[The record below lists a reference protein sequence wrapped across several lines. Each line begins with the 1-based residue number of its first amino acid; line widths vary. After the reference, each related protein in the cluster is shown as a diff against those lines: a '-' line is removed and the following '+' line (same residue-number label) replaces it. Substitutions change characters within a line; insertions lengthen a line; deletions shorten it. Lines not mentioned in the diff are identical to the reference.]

1 MNTKQERKITEET
14 KQKFL
19 TSLREDEKSRAT
31 IEKYQRDLGKLEEYL
46 HGAALD
52 KEKLIAYKQHLLDC
66 GLYKTASINS
76 FLVVANH
83 FCQVMGWCDLRV
95 RILKQQR
102 EIFRPEERHLNQQEY
117 KCLIRTAEETGNH
130 RLALI
135 LQTIG
140 GTGIR
145 ISELQYIDVAAV
157 ESGTASIRCKGKS
170 RSILLPRRLQQLLKA
185 YVQKRKL
192 TRGPVFCS
200 AGGNPLDRS
209 NIWREMKRLCR
220 MTQIDERKVFPH
232 NFRHLFA
239 VCFYQLE
246 KDIVKL
252 ADILGHSSVETTRIY
267 MKTPGKEHRRL
278 LNRMRM
284 VVMTT

>member
-1 MNTKQERKITEET
+1 METKQERKITEEA

-19 TSLREDEKSRAT
+19 ESLREDEKSRAT
-31 IEKYQRDLGKLEEYL
+31 IEKYRRDLGKLEDYL
-46 HGAALD
+46 QGAALN
-52 KEKLIAYKQHLLDC
+52 KEKLIAYKQYLLDC

-95 RILKQQR
+95 KTLKQQR
-102 EIFRPEERHLNQQEY
+102 EIFRPEEQHLTQQEY
-117 KCLIRTAEETGNH
+117 KILVQTAEQAGNH

-157 ESGTASIRCKGKS
+157 KSGMASIRCKGKN
-170 RSILLPRRLQQLLKA
+170 RNILLPRRLQQLLRA
-185 YVQKRKL
+185 YIQKQKI
-192 TRGPVFCS
+192 TKGPVFCS

-252 ADILGHSSVETTRIY
+252 ADVLGHSSVETTRIY

-278 LNRMRM
+278 LNQMRM
-284 VVMTT
+284 IIQTT

>member
-1 MNTKQERKITEET
+1 MEAKQERKITEEA

-19 TSLREDEKSRAT
+19 ESLREDEKSRAT
-31 IEKYQRDLGKLEEYL
+31 IEKYRRDLGKLEDYL
-46 HGAALD
+46 QGAALN

-66 GLYKTASINS
+66 GLYKPASINS

-95 RILKQQR
+95 KTLKQQR
-102 EIFRPEERHLNQQEY
+102 EIFRPEEQHLTQQEY
-117 KCLIRTAEETGNH
+117 KILVQTAEQAGNH

-157 ESGTASIRCKGKS
+157 RSGMASIRCKGKN
-170 RSILLPRRLQQLLKA
+170 RNILLPRRLQQLLRT
-185 YVQKRKL
+185 YIQRQKITK
-192 TRGPVFCS
+192 GPVFCS
-200 AGGNPLDRS
+200 TGGNPLDRS

-252 ADILGHSSVETTRIY
+252 ADVLGHSSVETTRIY

-278 LNRMRM
+278 LNQMRM
-284 VVMTT
+284 IIQTT

>member
-1 MNTKQERKITEET
+1 MDTNQERRITEET
-14 KQKFL
+14 KRKFL
-19 TSLREDEKSRAT
+19 ASMLEDEKSRAT
-31 IEKYQRDLGKLEEYL
+31 IDKYSRDLKKLEDYL
-46 HGAALD
+46 QGAALD
-52 KEKLIAYKQHLLDC
+52 KERLIAYKQHLQDC
-66 GLYKTASINS
+66 GRYKTSSINS

-83 FCQVMGWCDLRV
+83 FCQVMGWGDLRV
-95 RILKQQR
+95 KTLKQQR
-102 EIFRPEERHLNQQEY
+102 ETFRPEEQHLSQQEY
-117 KCLIRTAEETGNH
+117 KHLVQAAEQAGNH
-130 RLALI
+130 RLALV

-157 ESGTASIRCKGKS
+157 KSGMASLRCKGKN

-185 YVQKRKL
+185 YIQRRKI
-192 TRGPVFCS
+192 TRGPVFCTV
-200 AGGNPLDRS
+200 GGKPLDRS
-209 NIWREMKRLCR
+209 NLWREMKRLCKV
-220 MTQIDERKVFPH
+220 TQIDERKVFPH

-239 VCFYQLE
+239 VCFYQME

-278 LNRMRM
+278 LNQMRM
-284 VVMTT
+284 IIQTT